1 MEVALEVALPG
12 SAMAA
17 VPVNHSGWR
26 DVERVKGKRTGPYAS
41 LVRRDVR
48 RPVKAGA

>member
-1 MEVALEVALPG
+1 MEVALDVALAG

-17 VPVNHSGWR
+17 VPVNHSSWCN
-26 DVERVKGKRTGPYAS
+26 VERVKGKRTGPYAS